1 MKNNKGQE
9 VNDQHINVSGRSRQL
24 SVGKFLPRDWGWV
37 RVTRTR
43 SDDNNVWI
51 HVERLVM
58 IESKQ
63 MELEPKN
70 PIETAD

>member
-1 MKNNKGQE
+1 MKNDKGQE

-24 SVGKFLPRDWGWV
+24 SVGKFIPKDWGWV

-51 HVERLVM
+51 HVRRLVM
-58 IESKQ
+58 VENTA
-63 MELEPKN
+63 MELEPKE
-70 PIETAD
+70 PIEASD